1 MWTISPRLS
10 EVRVMSGRVYN
21 AVYGLAEEQLG
32 YFSAE
37 QARVAGLGRSAIAKM
52 QTRGAVERVS
62 RGVYRLS
69 RFPASRLGQ
78 YMEACLWPAGL
89 RGVISH
95 ESALTL
101 YELSDVSPPTIQI
114 TVPAAYRVRRPVPAY
129 LTVHH
134 ADLDGSDVGT
144 YEGILVTSPERAI
157 RDCHAAHL
165 GHELVAQ
172 AIDDA
177 EAYGRLSLRAA
188 TRLRDALLGRGL

>member
-1 MWTISPRLS
+1 MP
-10 EVRVMSGRVYN
+10 GRVYN
-21 AVYGLAEEQLG
+21 KLYGLAEEQLG

-37 QARVAGLGRSAIAKM
+37 QARLAGLGRSAIAKM
-52 QTRGAVERVS
+52 QARGVVERVS

-69 RFPASRLGQ
+69 RFPVSRLGQ

-89 RGVISH
+89 RGVVSH

-101 YELSDVSPPTIQI
+101 YELSDVSPPTIQL
-114 TVPAAYRVRRPVPAY
+114 TVPATFRVRRPVPAY

-134 ADLDGSDVGT
+134 ADLDRAEVET
-144 YEGILVTSPERAI
+144 HEGILVTTAERAI

-177 EAYGRLSLRAA
+177 EAQGRLSLRGAA
-188 TRLRDALLGRGL
+188 RLRDALLRRAP